1 MEDGRGVD
9 RPSLY
14 VPTMKKL
21 MTHRW
26 SRALRWPFLT
36 GSLVPVFAGTGY
48 AWMRTHLMFGL
59 FLCAGLIVGFW
70 S

>member
-21 MTHRW
+21 MTHR
-26 SRALRWPFLT
+26 L
-36 GSLVPVFAGTGY
+36 
-48 AWMRTHLMFGL
+48 HLMFGL
-59 FLCAGLIVGFW
+59 LLCAGLIAGFW